1 MDDQRRNRN
10 DAGFSM
16 LLTVISLLIT
26 AVLILFALTT
36 MFKSSGNGSTK
47 LTNEPGVG
55 MADDLAAQQAL
66 QTSLTAADAV
76 AAASGG
82 YGSVTSS
89 ALSASNPSITYV
101 DAPGS
106 SSSSSTV
113 SVASSSASPSGG
125 GAGGVAGLGDGSD
138 QGGGGSGSV
147 TLAVRASTGN
157 CWLAWK
163 GAGGVTWFGEQT
175 GLTSCHAVT
184 LGSAPTAGAVS
195 SSAIG
200 WRQGAFPSGA

>member
-1 MDDQRRNRN
+1 MDDDRRDRT

-16 LLTVISLLIT
+16 LLTVVSLLIT
-26 AVLILFALTT
+26 ALLILFALTT
-36 MFKSSGNGSTK
+36 LFKSNGNGSVK
-47 LTNEPGVG
+47 LSNEPGVG
-55 MADDLAAQQAL
+55 MADDLSAQQAL
-66 QTSLTAADAV
+66 QTSLTAADTV
-76 AAASGG
+76 AAESGG
-82 YGSVTSS
+82 YGSVTAS

-113 SVASSSASPSGG
+113 SVATSSTGSSAGG
-125 GAGGVAGLGDGSD
+125 VGGVAGLGDGSD
-138 QGGGGSGSV
+138 QGGGGSGSI
-147 TLAVRASTGN
+147 TLAVRASSGN

-163 GAGGVTWFGEQT
+163 GAGGGTWFGEQT

-184 LGSAPTAGAVS
+184 LASAPTAGVVS

-200 WRQGAFPSGA
+200 WRQGAFPSSA